1 MAAVTNKPM
10 ARLKRFTEID
20 AIKALKQGIESG
32 RWTLED
38 LDQAPPGTAM
48 NLAEFRR
55 HPMAQNY
62 TGKFP
67 EYRNLL
73 RQETDSEDNQQDD
86 FIL

>member
-1 MAAVTNKPM
+1 MKPTFDHLS
-10 ARLKRFTEID
+10 ASKILRD
-20 AIKALKQGIESG
+20 GIAKG
-32 RWTLED
+32 YWTLED
-38 LDQAPPGTAM
+38 LDKAPPGTAM

-73 RQETDSEDNQQDD
+73 RECSDSEDIPEDD

>member
-1 MAAVTNKPM
+1 MMDKTFTTAAASKIL
-10 ARLKRFTEID
+10 RD
-20 AIKALKQGIESG
+20 GISKG
-32 RWTLED
+32 YWTLED
-38 LDQAPPGTAM
+38 LDKAPPGTAM

-73 RQETDSEDNQQDD
+73 RECSDSEDIPEDD

>member
-1 MAAVTNKPM
+1 MS
-10 ARLKRFTEID
+10 RLKSFTETD
-20 AIKALKQGIESG
+20 AIKALRQGVESG

-38 LDQAPPGTAM
+38 LDKAPPGTAI

-73 RQETDSEDNQQDD
+73 REASDSEDIPEDD

>member
-1 MAAVTNKPM
+1 MKPTFDYLS
-10 ARLKRFTEID
+10 ASKILRD
-20 AIKALKQGIESG
+20 GIAKG
-32 RWTLED
+32 YWTLED
-38 LDQAPPGTAM
+38 LDKAPFGTAM

-73 RQETDSEDNQQDD
+73 RECSDSEDIPEDD

>member
-1 MAAVTNKPM
+1 MKPSFDQVAASKLL
-10 ARLKRFTEID
+10 RD
-20 AIKALKQGIESG
+20 GITKG
-32 RWTLED
+32 YWTLED
-38 LDQAPPGTAM
+38 LDKAPPGTAM

-73 RQETDSEDNQQDD
+73 RETSDSEDIPEDD

>member
-1 MAAVTNKPM
+1 MKPGFDEASAM
-10 ARLKRFTEID
+10 KILRD
-20 AIKALKQGIESG
+20 GITKG
-32 RWTLED
+32 YWTLED

-55 HPMAQNY
+55 HPMAKNY

-73 RQETDSEDNQQDD
+73 RDQSDSEDIPVDD

>member
-1 MAAVTNKPM
+1 MS
-10 ARLKRFTEID
+10 RLKSFTETD
-20 AIKALKQGIESG
+20 AIKALRQGVESG

-38 LDQAPPGTAM
+38 LDKAPPGTAM

-73 RQETDSEDNQQDD
+73 RECSDSEDIPEDD

>member
-1 MAAVTNKPM
+1 MKPSFDQVAASKLL
-10 ARLKRFTEID
+10 RD
-20 AIKALKQGIESG
+20 GITKG
-32 RWTLED
+32 YWTLED
-38 LDQAPPGTAM
+38 LDKAPPGTAM

-73 RQETDSEDNQQDD
+73 REASDSEDIPEDD